1 MKVKFYLLHA
11 MEMESILIDNF
22 GFLICFYATVMSK
35 RLRFFKSFN
44 SNSMLNVLNM
54 IE

>member
-1 MKVKFYLLHA
+1 MKVKFYLVHA
-11 MEMESILIDNF
+11 MEMELILIDKYAS
-22 GFLICFYATVMSK
+22 LICFYATVMSK

-44 SNSMLNVLNM
+44 SNPMLNVLNM